1 MSAKGGR
8 KFKHKSSTRPKKDE
22 QGPPFHDIVESQIGF
37 WKKWNEKMGT
47 DTDQISQEVV
57 PIVAAHWT
65 KMLEQ
70 LWHSAIE
77 IQTSEDP
84 VTLQDDLRRR
94 MLIQYNDMMKR
105 IFTTKSFAAKSG
117 SDVDSLLEG
126 VKTWNEIMEE
136 TLRAMRMPTRGDID
150 ELHEALYNL
159 NKRIDNF
166 AKSLNNAN
174 NAKRRQ

>member
-1 MSAKGGR
+1 MSAKDGR
-8 KFKHKSSTRPKKDE
+8 KPKKKSSTEPKKDE
-22 QGPPFHDIVESQIGF
+22 PVPPFQDIVTSQIEF

-47 DTDQISQEVV
+47 DADRISHDVV

-65 KMLEQ
+65 KTLEQ
-70 LWHSAIE
+70 LWQSAIE

-84 VTLQDDLRRR
+84 VALQDDLRRR
-94 MLIQYNDMMKR
+94 MLLQYNDMMKR
-105 IFTTKSFAAKSG
+105 IFTTRSFAAKSG
-117 SDVDSLLEG
+117 SDVNSLLEG

-159 NKRIDNF
+159 NKRVDNLV
-166 AKSLNNAN
+166 KSLNNAN